1 MQKLC
6 KSHRIRQHNYQ
17 NGIFFP
23 QQIGPPVFLLPARR
37 QGALPEQRR
46 REIQST
52 STPAAVTSP

>member
-1 MQKLC
+1 MVF
-6 KSHRIRQHNYQ
+6 Y
-17 NGIFFP
+17 P